1 MKAMFYK
8 KLVICFILFWVPG
21 NGHAGNQEMEEV
33 VLSLQW
39 FTQSQFAGYYCAL
52 ENGYYR
58 DEGIELTIVPGASD
72 KNPLYSVSSSMAD
85 FGTKWLA
92 DFMAARGEG
101 LPLISIAQIIQK
113 NGLVMIAKS
122 KTGIQTPADFI
133 DKRVGIWFF
142 GNETQ
147 FFSLLNQLKL
157 PLEQIH
163 VGEIK
168 WSIQP
173 FLNDDFDVTMAM
185 IYNEYLRVLDSGFQ
199 KQDINIIDFSDYGL
213 NYPGQV
219 LFTSRTIYETRPDLC
234 QKMFQASVKGWAWAM
249 QHPDKAVDIVMKY
262 DKTKTLQRDHQLRQM
277 KEMIKLI
284 DYGNRPLGYHSPEQL
299 SSVMES
305 LLENKVLP
313 HPLDLN
319 KTYTNRF
326 FQQAHDHEGSQQ
338 NE

>member
-1 MKAMFYK
+1 MKIILK
-8 KLVICFILFWVPG
+8 KIAVICLFLLWLTG
-21 NGHAGNQEMEEV
+21 NGHAGNRNMEEV

-39 FTQSQFAGYYCAL
+39 FTQCQFAGYYCAL

-92 DFMAARGEG
+92 DFMAARGGG
-101 LPLISIAQIIQK
+101 LPLISIAQVVQK

-157 PLEQIH
+157 PLDQIH

-168 WSIQP
+168 WSIHP

-199 KQDINIIDFSDYGL
+199 PQDINIIDFSDYGL

-219 LFTSRTIYETRPDLC
+219 LFTSSDIYENRPELC

-249 QHPDKAVDIVMKY
+249 QNPEKAVDIVMKH
-262 DKTKTLQRDHQLRQM
+262 DNTRTLKQHHQLLQM

-284 DYGNRPLGYHSPEQL
+284 NYGNQPLGYHSPEQV

-305 LLENKVLP
+305 LLENRVLKES
-313 HPLDLN
+313 LDLN
-319 KTYTNRF
+319 KIYTNRF
-326 FQQAHDHEGSQQ
+326 FHQARDNRDIQQ